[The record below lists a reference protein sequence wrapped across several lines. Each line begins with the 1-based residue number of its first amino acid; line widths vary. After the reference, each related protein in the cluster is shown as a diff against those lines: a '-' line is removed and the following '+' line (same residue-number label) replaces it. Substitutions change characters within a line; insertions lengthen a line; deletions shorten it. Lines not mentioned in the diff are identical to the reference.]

1 MSTADTSRYS
11 LGSLFSVEGSVVVI
25 TGGGTGIGKSRN
37 PNLSCL
43 DHAELNRSQ
52 FIQVEWSPL
61 LSL

>member
-1 MSTADTSRYS
+1 MSTADASRYS

-37 PNLSCL
+37 PDGRRNFHL

-52 FIQVEWSPL
+52 FIQVE
-61 LSL
+61 